1 MSEHPKDAEPEVDPS
16 EMGNYEGVA
25 GGDTTAQ
32 SGDPNAEAAK
42 QASEDGE
49 LEGGE

>member
-16 EMGNYEGVA
+16 EMGNYEGVT

-32 SGDPNAEAAK
+32 SGDPNAEAL
-42 QASEDGE
+42 QDDQDGKA
-49 LEGGE
+49 EGGE